1 MEVGWCVGRG
11 GGVTRH
17 GWHENSHKAT
27 NYMSDHNSYCWC
39 YSSKTVI
46 TTAML
51 QSQQHL
57 PTSATVTK
65 AAGGITTA
73 TSTSP
78 QQAVHINSK
87 DLVCSQQLL
96 LPSQQHY
103 SRIAIATATSRH
115 SHCHNSS
122 WRPHN
127 SNLRDPHEKLQTGMT
142 FFF

>member
-1 MEVGWCVGRG
+1 MSGPLSVHYGGWVVRG

-17 GWHENSHKAT
+17 GWHQNSHKAT

-96 LPSQQHY
+96 LPSQQQLHATVTVTTA
-103 SRIAIATATSRH
+103 SGALTTAISEIH
-115 SHCHNSS
+115 MKNY
-122 WRPHN
+122 
-127 SNLRDPHEKLQTGMT
+127 KQG
-142 FFF
+142 